1 MKSAAIEVG
10 GIAAYMLHRS
20 RPNMKLRGSF
30 SGVLALVLAA
40 CATEADDDAS
50 TDDMSEDELVATFD
64 RRGSIDLNK
73 TSRILLVGDSHQL
86 GTLPLTSATTKARRY
101 AQLYPN
107 DQIVLFVTKDVRDAS
122 VASAGATVVRSEPF
136 GTVALSDLRR
146 LSGDKLVT
154 ALDRFKRI
162 ASIEFFGH
170 SSPFA
175 ALLESEGDART
186 LGPAMPGNIGIL
198 KDNFAR
204 DTNPFV
210 AFNGCNGGATVAPQ
224 LSKMWELPVSGAL
237 TGSNFQELYSDGRWY
252 FHDDGFFPAGLT
264 KLAKNDKSFGP
275 GVAPSCS
282 SGACV
287 RMKPQDSPYRG
298 VWADPATGFQY
309 ALGFYKFF
317 CDYADPNGTCAK
329 GMATSLYSFPS
340 IKPIDENSS
349 DADVNEVLADF
360 FCSGAAD
367 ATWFDK
373 CKTGLFAAA
382 NATPDAPFSSM
393 KSANDYSLECD
404 FAKCEQK
411 FRCAKDSA
419 GNPQKKTCAW
429 VSASCGAS
437 TPAAQCRPKNTT
449 KETTTKEL
457 AKYLEGHKALRG
469 S

>member
-1 MKSAAIEVG
+1 
-10 GIAAYMLHRS
+10 MLHS
-20 RPNMKLRGSF
+20 TRPTMKLRWSSF
-30 SGVLALVLAA
+30 AVLALVLAA

-50 TDDMSEDELVATFD
+50 TDDVSEDELVATFD
-64 RRGSIDLNK
+64 RRGSIDLTK

-86 GTLPLTSATTKARRY
+86 GTLPLMSATTKARRY
-101 AQLYPN
+101 AQLFPN
-107 DQIVLFVTKDVRDAS
+107 DQIVLFVTKDVREAS
-122 VASAGATVVRSEPF
+122 VAATGSTVVRSEPF
-136 GTVALSDLRR
+136 GTVAMSDLRR
-146 LSGDKLVT
+146 LSADKLVA
-154 ALDRFKRI
+154 ALDRFTRI
-162 ASIEFFGH
+162 ASLEFFGH
-170 SSPFA
+170 SSPFG
-175 ALLESEGDART
+175 ALLEADGDGRT
-186 LGPAMPGNIGIL
+186 LGPKAPGNIGIL

-210 AFNGCNGGATVAPQ
+210 ALNGCNGGASVAPE
-224 LSKMWELPVSGAL
+224 LSKIWELPVSGAL
-237 TGSNFQELYSDGRWY
+237 TGSNFQELYDDGRWY
-252 FHDDGFFPAGLT
+252 FHDEGFFPAGRRT
-264 KLAKNDKSFGP
+264 VPKNDKSFGP
-275 GVAPSCS
+275 GVTPSCS
-282 SGACV
+282 AGACV

-340 IKPIDENSS
+340 TKPIDKNAS
-349 DADVNEVLADF
+349 DADVKDVLADF

-382 NATPDAPFSSM
+382 SATPATSFSSM

-411 FRCAKDSA
+411 LRCAKDAA

-429 VSASCGAS
+429 VSSSCGAN

-449 KETTTKEL
+449 KQTTTREL
-457 AKYLEGHKALRG
+457 SKYLEGHRALRG
-469 S
+469 F